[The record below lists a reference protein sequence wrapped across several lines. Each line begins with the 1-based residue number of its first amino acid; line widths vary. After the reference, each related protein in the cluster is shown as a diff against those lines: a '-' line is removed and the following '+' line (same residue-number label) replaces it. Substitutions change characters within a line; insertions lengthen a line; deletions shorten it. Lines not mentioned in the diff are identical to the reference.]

1 VDEWDKYQE
10 EMKFKYPKV
19 FENALKIQSLYPE
32 TDRGAALIVAAV
44 LEEQLT
50 LILYSFLRDSKSAKI
65 LLDGFNAPIGQFS
78 SKIHLCH
85 ALGLKV
91 EQYKNKKWFPVSEQK
106 MLQAQGIYQKYGF
119 WSLLL
124 SWVPVIGDP
133 ITLIAGLLKENFV
146 RFVVMVSI
154 AKIGRYLFVYWM
166 FSQF

>member
-1 VDEWDKYQE
+1 MMW
-10 EMKFKYPKV
+10 
-19 FENALKIQSLYPE
+19 ALGLLFLSAF
-32 TDRGAALIVAAV
+32 GAATLLPLQSEVVLVGLLAQMQYPVWLLVAVAS
-44 LEEQLT
+44 LGN
-50 LILYSFLRDSKSAKI
+50 ILGSCV
-65 LLDGFNAPIGQFS
+65 NWW
-78 SKIHLCH
+78 
-85 ALGLKV
+85 LGLKV

-154 AKIGRYLFVYWM
+154 VKIGRYLFVYWM

>member
-1 VDEWDKYQE
+1 MW
-10 EMKFKYPKV
+10 
-19 FENALKIQSLYPE
+19 ALGLLFLSAF
-32 TDRGAALIVAAV
+32 GAATLLPLQSEAV
-44 LEEQLT
+44 LVGLLAQMQYSVWL
-50 LILYSFLRDSKSAKI
+50 LVAVASLGNILGSCV
-65 LLDGFNAPIGQFS
+65 NWW
-78 SKIHLCH
+78 
-85 ALGLKV
+85 LGLKV